1 MNDLTQSFW
10 FMIVACSA
18 MWAFV
23 AVVKTVVDGI
33 VRVREEKAQIQREYL
48 TEMMSEIAEIKERL
62 AISSKE
68 ETPV

>member
-23 AVVKTVVDGI
+23 AVVKTVVEGI
-33 VRVREEKAQIQREYL
+33 VRVRQEKTQIQRE
-48 TEMMSEIAEIKERL
+48 
-62 AISSKE
+62 
-68 ETPV
+68 